1 MMSSFAFRRATRSI
15 PTLATPVHR
24 GVFINARRHVGDAST
39 SKLSSP
45 LPATGVP
52 NSPSP
57 FQLTPELLRQQKVH
71 KEVTRVPLDKR
82 TSYLDYPQSPLI

>member
-24 GVFINARRHVGDAST
+24 GVSLSASRHVGDAST
-39 SKLSSP
+39 SKSSSP
-45 LPATGVP
+45 LPAAGVP
-52 NSPSP
+52 NSQSP
-57 FQLTPELLRQQKVH
+57 FQLTPELLKQQKVH

-82 TSYLDYPQSPLI
+82 TSCLD